1 MFTYIK
7 IYNGAWNNFALRA
20 SHDILS
26 VIRKKSVLK
35 TIRKMSSN
43 KVTAAIIDYLKQA
56 ITTGSI
62 SEEEKESLEVAGMC
76 NPI

>member
-1 MFTYIK
+1 
-7 IYNGAWNNFALRA
+7 
-20 SHDILS
+20 
-26 VIRKKSVLK
+26 
-35 TIRKMSSN
+35 MSSN